1 MNKNNSLTQINALQ
15 KKYIKLI
22 NEDIDTKYD
31 ETNVILDFNDNEY
44 EKYQYEKERIHIIN
58 SIVNNRRRVYKGSEY
73 SKLDHKDMCIIDLKK
88 QIKLLEDERINLII
102 QYNNKIDELKL
113 ENKKELINLK
123 KKFLNNTN

>member
-1 MNKNNSLTQINALQ
+1 MNENNSLTQINTLQ
-15 KKYIKLI
+15 NKYIKLI

-31 ETNVILDFNDNEY
+31 ETNVILDFTNDEY
-44 EKYQYEKERIHIIN
+44 ERYQYEKERIHIIN
-58 SIVNNRRRVYKGSEY
+58 SIVNNRKKIYKNSDY
-73 SKLDHKDMCIIDLKK
+73 SKLDHKDMYIIDLKK

-102 QYNNKIDELKL
+102 QYNNKIDDIKL